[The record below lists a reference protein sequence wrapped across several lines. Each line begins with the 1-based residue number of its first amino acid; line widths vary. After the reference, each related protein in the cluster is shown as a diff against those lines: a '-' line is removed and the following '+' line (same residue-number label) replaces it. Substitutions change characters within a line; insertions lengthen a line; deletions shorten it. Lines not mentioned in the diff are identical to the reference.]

1 MGCVEPRQVQNVQ
14 LRIVLEEK
22 KKNVFLKELI
32 IYSDVVGPLKASR
45 GFKYLLTIRDGF
57 TRWLEIFPLKDLKAI
72 TIAKIVNDE
81 IFCR

>member
-1 MGCVEPRQVQNVQ
+1 MNFSGRKGKEC
-14 LRIVLEEK
+14 ISK
-22 KKNVFLKELI
+22 KPI